1 MITGTL
7 RISRSLLSLSLILL
21 LTHAAK
27 PHLAAARQ
35 EQVDFSQL
43 DKVVIE
49 ELKERNTP
57 GAAVAIIQGDR
68 VVYAKGYGVA
78 SVETGAPVT
87 PDMLFRLGST
97 TKMLTAAALVT
108 LAAREKIKLD
118 APIGGYVK
126 GLSPRLAQATAH
138 HLLSN
143 TSGMRDFAAPF
154 ISNDD
159 EALGKSVRI
168 WKDDVFFT
176 EAGRINSYSSPGFWL
191 SGLVIE
197 EVGGKPYADM
207 MDELIFK
214 PVGMQRTTLRPLSAM
229 TYPIAIGHSVEGNSK
244 PIVMRPLFNNT
255 AMWPAGSIFSSVNDL
270 SRFVIAMMNGGRV
283 EGKQVLDPLVVSKL
297 PAPHVLLPGETDAHY
312 GYGLLRFNQRG
323 VRVVMH
329 GGFSRGYGSM
339 IQMVPEH
346 RFAVIV
352 VTNRSGET
360 LNKTRTK
367 ALELAL
373 PLKAEEE
380 QRAAPALPMSRA
392 ELANYAGVYSHD
404 PQQWEVIVK
413 DDKLV
418 LKQEGVETAL
428 TKIGEHKFSMGAS
441 GGELVFVPS
450 DDGKIKYLFDGLYAA
465 IKK

>member
-1 MITGTL
+1 MTIRIL
-7 RISRSLLSLSLILL
+7 RTSRSLLSLSLILIL
-21 LTHAAK
+21 MHATK
-27 PHLAAARQ
+27 PHAAARQ

-97 TKMLTAAALVT
+97 TKMFTAAALVT
-108 LAAREKIKLD
+108 LAAREKVKLD
-118 APIGGYVK
+118 EPIGGYVK

-143 TSGMRDFAAPF
+143 TSGMKDFAAPF

-159 EALGKSVRI
+159 EALGRSVRT

-176 EAGRINSYSSPGFWL
+176 EPGKINSYSSPGFWL

-214 PVGMQRTTLRPLSAM
+214 PVGMQRTTLRPLAAM
-229 TYPIAIGHSVEGNSK
+229 THPMALGHSVEGNSK
-244 PIVMRPLFNNT
+244 PTVMRPLFNNT
-255 AMWPAGSIFSSVNDL
+255 TMWPAGSIFSSVNDL
-270 SRFVIAMMNGGRV
+270 SCFVIAMMNGGRV

-339 IQMVPEH
+339 IQMAPEH

-367 ALELAL
+367 ALEMAL
-373 PLKAEEE
+373 PLKAEES
-380 QRAAPALPMSRA
+380 RPTTALTMSRA
-392 ELANYAGVYSHD
+392 ELANYAGVYSHE
-404 PQQWEVIVK
+404 PQLWEVIVK
-413 DDKLV
+413 DDKLI
-418 LKQEGVETAL
+418 LKQDGVETAL
-428 TKIGEHKFSMGAS
+428 TKIGEHKFSLGAS
-441 GGELVFVPS
+441 GGELVFVPG

-465 IKK
+465 IRK

>member
-1 MITGTL
+1 MAIRL
-7 RISRSLLSLSLILL
+7 FRISRTPLSLLLILL
-21 LTHAAK
+21 LTQAAK
-27 PHLAAARQ
+27 PNPAAARQ

-43 DKVVIE
+43 DKVVLA
-49 ELKERNTP
+49 ELQERNTP

-126 GLSPRLAQATAH
+126 GLSPRLAEATAH

-143 TSGMRDFAAPF
+143 TSGMKDFAAPI
-154 ISNDD
+154 ISNDED
-159 EALGKSVRI
+159 ALGRSIRT

-176 EAGRINSYSSPGFWL
+176 EPGKINSYSSPGFWL
-191 SGLVIE
+191 SGLVVE

-214 PVGMQRTTLRPLSAM
+214 PVGMRRTTLRPLAAM
-229 TYPIAIGHSVEGNSK
+229 THPMAAGHSVEGNSK
-244 PIVMRPLFNNT
+244 PTVMRPLFNNT

-270 SRFVIAMMNGGRV
+270 SRFVIAMMNGGRI

-339 IQMVPEH
+339 IQMAPEH

-373 PLKAEEE
+373 PLKAEQEA
-380 QRAAPALPMSRA
+380 RPSTAPQMSRA
-392 ELANYAGVYSHD
+392 EMANYVGVYSHD
-404 PQQWEVIVK
+404 PQVWDVSIK

-418 LKQEGVETAL
+418 LKQDGAETVL
-428 TKIGEHKFSMGAS
+428 TKIGEHKFSLGAS
-441 GGELVFVPS
+441 GGELVFVPG
-450 DDGKIKYLFDGLYAA
+450 DDGKMKYLFDGLYAA
-465 IKK
+465 IRK